1 MWYVSKYVGNND
13 RIQSL
18 WETGIIIVHPWK
30 GGRGGLGAL
39 EMSKRA
45 ARTLLLYPV
54 ASLWD
59 CEL

>member
-1 MWYVSKYVGNND
+1 MWYVSKYVANND
-13 RIQSL
+13 GIQSL
-18 WETGIIIVHPWK
+18 WETGFTIVHPKK

-39 EMSKRA
+39 DMSKWV